1 MDNGSFPAKIL
12 LQHPMTRKLTFAAL
26 MFFLSTAALLA
37 GGTLARADDAIG
49 PNPPYRW
56 WKGNLHTH
64 SLWSDGN
71 DFPEMIAQ
79 WYLDHGYHFLALS
92 DHNVL
97 SQGIKWIKAAELD
110 KRKAPHGL
118 EKYLARFG
126 PHWVE
131 MRGDRSAGTLEVR
144 LKPLDEF
151 RHLVEQR
158 GRFLM
163 IPSEEISDK
172 VGKLPVHLN
181 AANLRD
187 LIQPLGGKT
196 VREAIENNLR
206 AVEEQSKKIGR
217 ETLLHL
223 NHPNFHW
230 AVTAEDLAAVIRER
244 FFEVYNGHTGVR
256 NLGDAHRAGTEE
268 IWDVANTL
276 RLAQLDAP
284 PLYGVATDDSHD
296 YDGRGPQKPGRGWVM
311 VRARHLTPESLIRA
325 MKAGD
330 FYASSGVVLHDV
342 RYDEAARRLSI
353 EIVGECGVEYTTRF
367 IGTPRRT
374 PLAARE
380 RVDNKGEPL
389 ATTKKYAQDVGK
401 TLSVVT
407 GSRPAYQMTGNELY
421 VRAIITSSKPHP
433 NPSQKG
439 QLEQAWTQPVGW
451 SIPTPAAHSSPQER

>member
-1 MDNGSFPAKIL
+1 MKLLTIDIVAEIL
-12 LQHPMTRKLTFAAL
+12 LQHSMTRKLTILAL
-26 MFFLSTAALLA
+26 AYVLPTLALLT
-37 GGTLARADDAIG
+37 GGSLARADHAIG

-79 WYLDHGYHFLALS
+79 WYRDHGYHFLALS

-97 SQGIKWIKAAELD
+97 SQGVKWIKATELD
-110 KRKAPHGL
+110 KRKAPLGL

-131 MRGDRSAGTLEVR
+131 TRRHQDSGALEVR

-151 RHLVEQR
+151 RHLVEER

-172 VGKLPVHLN
+172 VGKLPLHLN

-187 LIQPLGGKT
+187 LIEPLGGKT
-196 VREAIENNLR
+196 IREAIENNLR
-206 AVEEQSKKIGR
+206 AVEEQSRKTGR

-256 NLGDAHRAGTEE
+256 NLGDSHHAGTEE

-276 RLAQLDAP
+276 RLARLDAP
-284 PLYGVATDDSHD
+284 PLFGVATDDSHD
-296 YDGRGPQKPGRGWVM
+296 YDGRGPQRPGRGWVM
-311 VRARHLTPESLIRA
+311 VRATHLTPESLIRA

-330 FYASSGVVLHDV
+330 FYASSGVVLHDF
-342 RYDEAARRLSI
+342 RYDQATRRLSI
-353 EIVGECGVEYTTRF
+353 QIVAECGVEYTTRF
-367 IGTPRRT
+367 IGTPRGT
-374 PLAARE
+374 PLDARD
-380 RVDNKGEPL
+380 RVNDKGEPL
-389 ATTKKYAQDVGK
+389 VTTKKYAHQVG
-401 TLSVVT
+401 TTFSVVK
-407 GSRPAYQMTGNELY
+407 GARPVYQLTGNELY
-421 VRAIITSSKPHP
+421 VRAIVTSSKPHS
-433 NPSQKG
+433 NPSHKG
-439 QLEQAWTQPVGW
+439 QWEQAWTQPVGW
-451 SIPTPAAHSSPQER
+451 LVPDLSPSRERR